1 MYTRE
6 QAIKAYL
13 ENLPDNDLYNL
24 VVEEANYHNDGYLSD
39 FDWEPME
46 DNLDTALSGNTPT
59 EILYKEACGDFD
71 INAELF
77 KFDACANLES
87 SYPCNVVKSIRDDVE
102 SGEYS
107 DILRYFED
115 AYSCECGDDTF
126 DSILQADSDDEFD
139 DDFDLIDTED
149 DENE

>member
-13 ENLPDNDLYNL
+13 ENLSDDDLYNL
-24 VVEEANYHNDGYLSD
+24 VVEEANCTHDSYLSA

-46 DNLDTALSGNTPT
+46 GNLDTALSRYTPT
-59 EILYKEACGDFD
+59 EILYKQACGDFD

-77 KFDACANLES
+77 KFDACENFES
-87 SYPCNVVKSIRDDVE
+87 AWPCTVVKDIRDDLE
-102 SGEYS
+102 DGEYS
-107 DILRYFED
+107 DILRYFD
-115 AYSCECGDDTF
+115 NAYSCECGDDTL

-139 DDFDLIDTED
+139 EEFNLIDDTEE
-149 DENE
+149 DEE